1 MLISPGDVEVEL
13 RGGPHPPPSGLVGDV
28 YQVVVIALDVA
39 CETYRDD
46 IRTEQMHLTR

>member
-39 CETYRDD
+39 CEIHIEMISGLSKCT
-46 IRTEQMHLTR
+46 